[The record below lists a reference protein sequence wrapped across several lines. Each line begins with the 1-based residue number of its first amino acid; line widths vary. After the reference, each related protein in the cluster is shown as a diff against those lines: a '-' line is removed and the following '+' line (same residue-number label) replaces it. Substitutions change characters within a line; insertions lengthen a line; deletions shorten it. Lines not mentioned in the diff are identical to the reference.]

1 MLLDEFVDRIYEA
14 SVIPDLWIG
23 VLDRLA
29 AIAGCDGGILISVDA
44 QQSVRALSS
53 DCLVSMTHA
62 FLNESWMRQNIRAS
76 RFASLNYS
84 GFAVDHD
91 VVTPEEAQTDPFY
104 VEVLRKYGGGMGT
117 GTLIPV
123 PSGDL
128 IIFNIERSYK
138 KGPVDREVLPHLDSL
153 RPHLARSALLAV
165 RLGLERARAMTDTLG
180 KLALP
185 GAVLGANGRVLSAN
199 SLLEEMHRQFLS
211 IAGGRLAISH
221 RPAQEMFQAAIG
233 NSARDGV
240 NPQTYSIPIPAT
252 EDSVACVAH
261 LLPVRRQARDIFAGA
276 STLLVVTSLTNPKAP
291 AAHVLSGLFDLSPA
305 EARVARG
312 LVEGNSI
319 EKIAKAT
326 NLSRETIRTQLKF
339 VLAKTGTKRQAEL
352 VGLLTGA
359 EIGRAAQSQP

>member
-1 MLLDEFVDRIYEA
+1 MEEVIDRIYEA

-29 AIAGCDGGILISVDA
+29 AIAGCDGGILISVDTH
-44 QQSVRALSS
+44 QSVRALSS
-53 DCLVSMTHA
+53 DCLAPMTRA
-62 FLNESWMRQNIRAS
+62 FIDEGWMRQNIRAS
-76 RFASLNYS
+76 RFTSMNYT
-84 GFAVDHD
+84 GFIVDHD
-91 VVTPEEAQTDPFY
+91 IVTPEEAETDPLY
-104 VEVLRKYGGGMGT
+104 VEVLRRHGGGRGT

-138 KGPVDREVLPHLDSL
+138 KGLVDRGVLPALDSL

-165 RLGLERARAMTDTLG
+165 RLGLERARAMTETLS

-199 SLLEEMHRQFLS
+199 SLLEEMHRQF
-211 IAGGRLAISH
+211 IPAAGGRLAISH
-221 RPAQEMFQAAIG
+221 QPAQEIFQAAIG
-233 NSARDGV
+233 NSARDGA
-240 NPQTYSIPIPAT
+240 NAQTCSIPIPAT
-252 EDSVACVAH
+252 EDSAACVVH
-261 LLPVRRQARDIFAGA
+261 LLPVLRQARDIFNGA

-291 AAHVLSGLFDLSPA
+291 PAQVLSGLFDLSPA

-319 EKIAKAT
+319 EDIAKAT

-339 VLAKTGTKRQAEL
+339 IFAKTGTKRQAEL

-359 EIGRAAQSQP
+359 QIGRVKSQT